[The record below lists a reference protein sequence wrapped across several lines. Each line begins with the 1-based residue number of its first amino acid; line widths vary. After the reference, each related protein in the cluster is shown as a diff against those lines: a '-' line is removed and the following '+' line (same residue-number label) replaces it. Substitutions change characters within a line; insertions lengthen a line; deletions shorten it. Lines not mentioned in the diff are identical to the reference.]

1 MPVKRIDQEMAV
13 AAADALPEQVTGD
26 LRTRYRQLRIMLH
39 SAGLAASYAYIAS
52 KAGDPDAPGLPGAY
66 GKVALT
72 LRERLVKLRLLAG
85 QADDLGTPEVMRQL
99 GGMDPVTYARAS
111 AEAAALVS
119 WLSRLAS
126 AVAAEN
132 GLAGEDDGAA

>member
-1 MPVKRIDQEMAV
+1 MPVKRIDQGMAV
-13 AAADALPEQVTGD
+13 AAVNALPRQVTGD
-26 LRTRYRQLRIMLH
+26 LRTRYRQLRVMLH

-52 KAGDPDAPGLPGAY
+52 KAGDRDAPGLPGAY
-66 GKVALT
+66 GKVAHALK
-72 LRERLVKLRLLAG
+72 ERLVDLRLLTG

-132 GLAGEDDGAA
+132 GLPEENDGAT

>member
-1 MPVKRIDQEMAV
+1 MPVRRIDQGMAV
-13 AAADALPEQVTGD
+13 AAANALPQQVTGD
-26 LRTRYRQLRIMLH
+26 LRTRYRQLRVLLH
-39 SAGLAASYAYIAS
+39 SAGLAASYAFIAS

-66 GKVALT
+66 GKVTYALKKQ
-72 LRERLVKLRLLAG
+72 LVDLRLLTG

-132 GLAGEDDGAA
+132 GLPGEDDGAP